1 METKKCNHC
10 NSILPLS
17 EFAEDRR
24 SKDGCRKICKIC
36 AGVHEKRS
44 IREVANVVHRSIE
57 GGIAAL
63 KGITPRELIEELR
76 FRGYH
81 GKLTYTKEVVV

>member
-1 METKKCNHC
+1 METKKCKHC
-10 NSILPLS
+10 NCILPIS

-24 SKDGCRKICKIC
+24 SKDGYRKICKAC
-36 AGVHEKRS
+36 AGVHEKRGIS
-44 IREVANVVHRSIE
+44 GVATIVRRSIE

-63 KGITPRELIEELR
+63 KGITPQELIAELR
-76 FRGYH
+76 YRGYH